1 MVLLLLNGGD
11 KAKVSP
17 HPVLQHQAPWL
28 EASFLRGPVKKLAG
42 PRPYLDWHMLED
54 LNEAG
59 VHPLAETAAASSTQ
73 RRRVFKTHA
82 PWSQFPVSSEN
93 LHPDTKIVVVV
104 RNVKDVAVSLFKHS
118 TKITAHNY
126 NGPWDDFLPMFLR
139 GDVCEGSWFD
149 HTIGWWQAYQ
159 KVSLCFLVS
168 Q

>member
-1 MVLLLLNGGD
+1 
-11 KAKVSP
+11 
-17 HPVLQHQAPWL
+17 
-28 EASFLRGPVKKLAG
+28 
-42 PRPYLDWHMLED
+42 MLED